1 MKAAYFSFFCPF
13 LQIIAFMEKQR
24 IAEEVASIL
33 KLSVD
38 ISTAQS
44 EGLFCCL
51 LISFSLV
58 PIE

>member
-1 MKAAYFSFFCPF
+1 
-13 LQIIAFMEKQR
+13 MEKQR

-44 EGLFCCL
+44 KGLFCCL
-51 LISFSLV
+51 LISFSLYANRIIKRSN
-58 PIE
+58 PQSFP